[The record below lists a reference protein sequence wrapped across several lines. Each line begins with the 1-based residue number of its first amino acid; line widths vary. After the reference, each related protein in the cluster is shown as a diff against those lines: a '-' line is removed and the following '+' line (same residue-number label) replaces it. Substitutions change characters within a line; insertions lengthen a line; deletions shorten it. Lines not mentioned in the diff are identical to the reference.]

1 MRQPNIVHIL
11 TDDLGWID
19 VAANYRVVRGEES
32 IYETPHM
39 DRMVASGMR
48 FMQAYSPA
56 PVCAPS
62 RAAYMAGQYTPNAG
76 VLNVMGGRLAR
87 PWHTVHSHGEPFYPS
102 RLPIARTTIADALK
116 ESGYVTAHIQ
126 KWHLGG
132 RSNGYPG
139 PIAYGFDFSWRGGPG
154 THYNDPELWD
164 PTDKKRADFN
174 GIWAPLQ
181 PNRVSNFPSSHDP
194 KDRYAL
200 DEDGRPFDSVLDL
213 SLRWMEKVRQQ
224 DKPFFLNFCP
234 SFVHGPFS
242 TRDRKRLEYYCEKM
256 GVPFPTDPGLIAEGM
271 PARQAN
277 PYYAAML
284 DSLDWQIGQL
294 VAYLE
299 ATDDPRNPGHKLIEN
314 TYVILSSDNGGL
326 EQSPVKNGEGKGQRE
341 RITDNTP
348 LRGGKLQ
355 VYEGGLRIPFIVQ
368 GPQVPAGGVNH
379 TPINLIDLFPTF
391 MAMAGDEPPADL
403 DLDGCNIL
411 PLMQGDADT
420 AKFSDGSVR
429 EAMFFHH
436 PSPLPSS
443 SIIRKGGWKLLRYYA
458 VGFDKKRPEIQLFKL
473 YNDDGSDCDLS
484 ESINL
489 ADSYPDKRD
498 ELLNELN
505 TWLQA
510 TNAARPYRN
519 PRTPSQKWPGND
531 RVPEVISRSVDGNRL
546 EVRFE
551 TGAAKAKIIEAKLVY
566 TTNGSKWLCDSL
578 AYEEWFEAPATL
590 GDGIATAIAPPGMT
604 HAVFYLRDE
613 NDYQVNSEWIPPYDG
628 PTGEAGIGVSLLKDG
643 YAFRPGLISLIK
655 TAVLAQTNAQESG
668 QDITALSQAIESA
681 NALVVTPIEEQSYV
695 LSMRLLR
702 DAITALDVPEARLPV
717 LNQFIT
723 EKW

>member
-1 MRQPNIVHIL
+1 MK
-11 TDDLGWID
+11 
-19 VAANYRVVRGEES
+19 A
-32 IYETPHM
+32 
-39 DRMVASGMR
+39 
-48 FMQAYSPA
+48 
-56 PVCAPS
+56 
-62 RAAYMAGQYTPNAG
+62 
-76 VLNVMGGRLAR
+76 
-87 PWHTVHSHGEPFYPS
+87 
-102 RLPIARTTIADALK
+102 
-116 ESGYVTAHIQ
+116 SGYVSSHIQ

-139 PIAYGFDFSWRGGPG
+139 PLAYGFDFSWRGGPG

-164 PTDKKRADFN
+164 PADKKRADFN

-224 DKPFFLNFCP
+224 NQPFFLNFCP

-256 GVPFPTDPGLIAEGM
+256 GVPFPTDPGLIAKGM

-284 DSLDWQIGQL
+284 DSLDWQVGQL

-348 LRGGKLQ
+348 LRGGKLE

-368 GPQVPAGGVNH
+368 GPQVPAGGVND
-379 TPINLIDLFPTF
+379 TPINLIDMFPTF
-391 MAMAGDEPPADL
+391 MAMAGAEPPADDL
-403 DLDGCNIL
+403 ALDGCNVL
-411 PLMQGDADT
+411 PLMQGDAD
-420 AKFSDGSVR
+420 AAVFADGSVR
-429 EAMFFHH
+429 ESMFFHH

-458 VGFDKKRPEIQLFKL
+458 VGFDKTRPEIQLFKL
-473 YNDDGSDCDLS
+473 YNDDGSACDLG
-484 ESINL
+484 ESTNL
-489 ADSYPDKRD
+489 ADSHPAKRD

-505 TWLQA
+505 AWLQA
-510 TNAARPYRN
+510 TNAPRPYRN
-519 PRTPSQKWPGND
+519 PHTQGKRWPGND
-531 RVPEVISRSVDGNRL
+531 RVPEVISRSVDGNHL

-551 TGAAKAKIIEAKLVY
+551 TGAARAKIIEAKLVY
-566 TTNGSKWLCDSL
+566 TTNGSKLLCDSA

-590 GDGIATAIAPPGMT
+590 GDGVATAIAPPGMT
-604 HAVFYLRDE
+604 HGVFYLRDE

-628 PTGEAGIGVSLLKDG
+628 PTGEAGIGVELLKDG
-643 YAFRPGLISLIK
+643 YAFRPGLISLIE
-655 TAVLAQTNAQESG
+655 TADSAE
-668 QDITALSQAIESA
+668 A
-681 NALVVTPIEEQSYV
+681 NAKQAGQNVVALRKAIHAAKAVVQSEIEEQSYV
-695 LSMRLLR
+695 LAMRALR
-702 DAITALDVPEARLPV
+702 DAITALDVPEAKLPV

-723 EKW
+723 KKW